1 MKVLFHEHLGS
12 CEAGELGQGKVA
24 HAGDP
29 LLEGEAVVLHDVD
42 DAPVLRPH
50 HASVRLLIG
59 IKKHRLDNILVK
71 ERKKTATVV

>member
-12 CEAGELGQGKVA
+12 CEASEQGQGEVA

-50 HASVRLLIG
+50 HASVRLLVRV
-59 IKKHRLDNILVK
+59 KEDRLDNILVK